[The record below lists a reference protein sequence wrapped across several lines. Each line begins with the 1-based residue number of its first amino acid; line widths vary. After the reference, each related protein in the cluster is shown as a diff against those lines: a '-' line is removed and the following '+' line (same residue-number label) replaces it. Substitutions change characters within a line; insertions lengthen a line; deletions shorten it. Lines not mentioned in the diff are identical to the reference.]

1 MICWCLWCLI
11 LYSRAPLPKA
21 NRAEFV
27 YQHVH
32 ALDMETYN
40 ILTKLPE
47 CLEFIKLGRSEGAIL
62 VHWLVSASDYR
73 RPLLS
78 HSWLSSFVFLSTFHW
93 LLIIGGYSATKGGQ
107 EARRWCWPTSCK
119 LWLWRCKTLY
129 PCSRVRDLLYS
140 KWGSRTLCLAS
151 CLWKVFTFSVALCWV

>member
-1 MICWCLWCLI
+1 MICWCLWCSI

-62 VHWLVSASDYR
+62 VHWLVSYSDYGR
-73 RPLLS
+73 RLLS

-93 LLIIGGYSATKGGQ
+93 LLIKLVIIQLRRAVEKRDGGAGLPHANYGYDV
-107 EARRWCWPTSCK
+107 ARRSTHAHVSETYCTVSEAAA
-119 LWLWRCKTLY
+119 LY
-129 PCSRVRDLLYS
+129 AQLRVCG
-140 KWGSRTLCLAS
+140 KCLHF
-151 CLWKVFTFSVALCWV
+151 L